1 MSGTSIAG
9 GGVSTVAAAT
19 MGAGALGFVLVLLLI
34 VAVAG
39 LMWAMAG
46 SLRRLRKRVSSGEF
60 GQDAGRE
67 GPHAPGHDAERRGR
81 GTPGA

>member
-1 MSGTSIAG
+1 MTGMS
-9 GGVSTVAAAT
+9 GVSTVAAPQ

-46 SLRRLRKRVSSGEF
+46 SLRRMRKRVSSGEF
-60 GQDAGRE
+60 GQDAGRK
-67 GPHAPGHDAERRGR
+67 GRHTGRDDAERRGR
-81 GTPGA
+81 GMSGD